1 MSKYWSWTYLHEG
14 KPSAITYKDRPVLAL
29 DESLPSQY
37 RQVLRVL
44 KLLNLAEGK
53 ELEELESKAPR
64 GSRGGASKP
73 KR

>member
-14 KPSAITYKDRPVLAL
+14 KPSAITYKDWPVLAL

-53 ELEELESKAPR
+53 ELESKAPR